1 MFLRIDGEC
10 QRFACVAASVDRRAC
25 GPSSGFL
32 HNFKGEY
39 EQALQLQEQGFT
51 SGQAHNLHY
60 LLLWTLWTR
69 SLTRCARRTKQA
81 QAVHASAI
89 EMIEG
94 VASGLQDQELK
105 QTFLSAR
112 PVQEIRERLGHLT

>member
-1 MFLRIDGEC
+1 MSKLSSSRARFHQWTGSQPALPPPVDLVDEEPHPLR
-10 QRFACVAASVDRRAC
+10 
-25 GPSSGFL
+25 
-32 HNFKGEY
+32 
-39 EQALQLQEQGFT
+39 QG
-51 SGQAHNLHY
+51 A
-60 LLLWTLWTR
+60 
-69 SLTRCARRTKQA
+69 TKQA